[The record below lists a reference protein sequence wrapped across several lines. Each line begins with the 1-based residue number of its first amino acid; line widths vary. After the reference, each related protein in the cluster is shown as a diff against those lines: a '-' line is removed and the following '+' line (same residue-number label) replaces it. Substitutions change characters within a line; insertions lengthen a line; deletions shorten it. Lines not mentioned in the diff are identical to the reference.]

1 MTVAVLLILSTI
13 VDIWNILTMLEKKI
27 KKKSLYKLYNKIQK
41 KIFGE
46 PAHSQ
51 ANSERRLD
59 FCKNKSR
66 SF

>member
-13 VDIWNILTMLEKKI
+13 VDIWNILTMLGKNRKI
-27 KKKSLYKLYNKIQK
+27 AIEYR
-41 KIFGE
+41 KIFNE
-46 PAHSQ
+46 PARSQ